1 MFVDLL
7 LIFFFN
13 TSVGKVD
20 ELPMLTHFLKALM
33 SSFLVHAF
41 ATSIL
46 APMHLG

>member
-20 ELPMLTHFLKALM
+20 ELPIDFE
-33 SSFLVHAF
+33 VIPCVE
-41 ATSIL
+41 IL
-46 APMHLG
+46 S